1 VINLYINERREGD
14 VTVLDL
20 KGRVRAGGTTVALH
34 RSIRTLIHEE
44 KILVLLNLA
53 GVTFMD
59 SCGLGELVASH
70 VTLHNHGGEL
80 KLLQLTESLRELM
93 GATRLLDV
101 FSVYESEAEALK
113 SFGNHVV
120 AVKKPQ
126 LFFV

>member
-1 VINLYINERREGD
+1 MINLYINERREGD

-70 VTLHNHGGEL
+70 VTLQKSGGEL
-80 KLLQLTESLRELM
+80 KLLKLTESLRELM
-93 GATRLLDV
+93 SATRLLDV
-101 FSVYESEAEALK
+101 FSIYETESEALL
-113 SFGNHVV
+113 SFASHVIN
-120 AVKKPQ
+120 VKKPQ

>member
-1 VINLYINERREGD
+1 MINLYINERRAGD

-44 KILVLLNLA
+44 KILVLLNLS

-70 VTLHNHGGEL
+70 VTLHNSGGEL

-93 GATRLLDV
+93 SATKLLDV
-101 FSVYESEAEALK
+101 FSIYETESEALL
-113 SFGNHVV
+113 SFAAHEVN
-120 AVKKPQ
+120 VKKPQ

>member
-1 VINLYINERREGD
+1 MINLYINERRAGD

-59 SCGLGELVASH
+59 SCGLGELVASQ
-70 VTLHNHGGEL
+70 VTLHNNGGEL
-80 KLLQLTESLRELM
+80 KLLQVTESLRELLA
-93 GATRLLDV
+93 ATNLLEV
-101 FSVYESEAEALK
+101 FAVYENEADALK
-113 SFGNHVV
+113 SFGDHVL

>member
-1 VINLYINERREGD
+1 MINLYINERRAGD

-44 KILVLLNLA
+44 KILVLLNLS

-70 VTLHNHGGEL
+70 VTLRNSGGEL
-80 KLLQLTESLRELM
+80 KLLQVTESLRELM
-93 GATRLLDV
+93 TATNLLDV
-101 FSVYESEAEALK
+101 FAIYESEADAMK
-113 SFGNHVV
+113 SFADHAV

>member
-1 VINLYINERREGD
+1 MINLYINERRAGD

-70 VTLHNHGGEL
+70 VTLRNSGGEL
-80 KLLQLTESLRELM
+80 KLLQVTESLRDLM
-93 GATRLLDV
+93 AATNLLEV
-101 FSVYESEAEALK
+101 FAVYDTEAEALK
-113 SFGNHVV
+113 SFGEHTV
-120 AVKKPQ
+120 AVKKAQ

>member
-1 VINLYINERREGD
+1 MINLYINERRAGD

-70 VTLHNHGGEL
+70 VTLRNSGGEL
-80 KLLQLTESLRELM
+80 KLLQVTESLRELM
-93 GATRLLDV
+93 AATNLFEV
-101 FSVYESEAEALK
+101 FAVYDTEAEALK
-113 SFGNHVV
+113 SFGEHAV

>member
-1 VINLYINERREGD
+1 MINLYINERREGA

-44 KILVLLNLA
+44 KTLVLLNLS

-70 VTLHNHGGEL
+70 VTLHNSGGEL

-93 GATRLLDV
+93 SATKLLDV
-101 FSVYESEAEALK
+101 FSIYETESEALL
-113 SFGNHVV
+113 SFAGHVLN
-120 AVKKPQ
+120 VKKPQ

>member
-1 VINLYINERREGD
+1 MTNLYINERREGD

-20 KGRVRAGGTTVALH
+20 KGRVRAGGNTVALH
-34 RSIRTLIHEE
+34 KSIRTLIHEE

-70 VTLHNHGGEL
+70 VTLQKCGGEL
-80 KLLQLTESLRELM
+80 KLLHLTESLRELM
-93 GATRLLDV
+93 SATNLLDV
-101 FSVYESEAEALK
+101 FSIYETESEALL
-113 SFGNHVV
+113 SFASHVV
-120 AVKKPQ
+120 NVKKPQ

>member
-1 VINLYINERREGD
+1 MINLYINERRAGD

-34 RSIRTLIHEE
+34 RSVRTLIHEE

-70 VTLHNHGGEL
+70 VTLRNSGGEL
-80 KLLQLTESLRELM
+80 KLLQVTESLRDLM
-93 GATRLLDV
+93 AATNLLGV
-101 FSVYESEAEALK
+101 FAVYDTEAEALK
-113 SFGNHVV
+113 SFGEHAV
-120 AVKKPQ
+120 AVKKAQ

>member
-1 VINLYINERREGD
+1 MINLYINERRAGD

-70 VTLHNHGGEL
+70 VTLRNSGGEL
-80 KLLQLTESLRELM
+80 KLLQVTESLRDLM
-93 GATRLLDV
+93 AATNLLGV
-101 FSVYESEAEALK
+101 FAVYDTEAEALK
-113 SFGNHVV
+113 SFGEHAV
-120 AVKKPQ
+120 AVKKAQ

>member
-1 VINLYINERREGD
+1 MINLYINERREGD

-34 RSIRTLIHEE
+34 KSIHTLIREE

-70 VTLHNHGGEL
+70 VTLHNSGGEL
-80 KLLQLTESLRELM
+80 KLLQVTESLRELM
-93 GATRLLDV
+93 TATKLLDV
-101 FSVYESEAEALK
+101 FDVYGSEAAALR
-113 SFGNHVV
+113 SFADHPV